1 MISDE
6 AFRDLQEAVGEENAS
21 REPAILDSYAWQP
34 FLNED
39 PMLWTPRPAA
49 VVLPGSTEE
58 VRAVVK
64 ACNRHG
70 LKFKALCTGWGVHA
84 GPTEEGVVQVD
95 LRRMDRIL
103 DIDEKNMIAVV
114 EPYVSG
120 AQLQAEAMKRGLN
133 THLIGAGPVCS
144 PLASATSMHGV
155 GHDGI
160 YMSYSPR
167 NVLGVEWVLPDGE
180 LLRLGAPGSGLGWYT
195 GDGPGPSLRG
205 IMRGAS
211 GAFGGLGIFTKCA
224 LKLFLW
230 PGPPTLKAKGTV
242 FDSVVEQPP
251 NLRFYGCVFHSASD
265 FADAVYALGE
275 AEIAYLCLR
284 ISLGS
289 FPMAMAP
296 KLYRKIMRTKNV
308 RAVIYET
315 LRYPLTVLL
324 AGDSLS
330 EVEYQEAVLREIV
343 HRHRGFVLDMQLPPL
358 GPFLP
363 LNLARASLI
372 PAAFRL
378 GGTFCTNL
386 DENDA
391 LDSQMPW
398 SEAIAEVKKPW
409 IEREAIID
417 DGAENPYF
425 VPYENNTWAHCEVVH
440 MYSVHEEKSLRALK
454 PIAFAS
460 TLEAIERCMTPL
472 SVLNPEVRKALSPL
486 AGNFNYWQK
495 RISAILDPHGAA
507 DVGLYTAERDFDTTG
522 VSPDKIR
529 RFAMLS
535 ELLRWTEDGPPTSN
549 PSSFREPPTEKP
561 SPGAHPRTTK

>member
-6 AFRDLQEAVGEENAS
+6 AYGELKEAVGEENVS
-21 REPAILDSYAWQP
+21 REPAVLDTYAWQP

-39 PMLWTPRPAA
+39 PGLWVTRPTA
-49 VVLPGSTEE
+49 VVLPASTEE
-58 VRAVVK
+58 VQAVVR

-84 GPTEEGVVQVD
+84 GPTREGVVQID
-95 LRRMDRIL
+95 LRRMNRIL
-103 DIDEKNMIAVV
+103 EIDERNMYAVV

-120 AQLQAEAMKRGLN
+120 AQLQAEAMKMGLN

-167 NVLGVEWVLPDGE
+167 NVMGVEWVLPTGE
-180 LLRLGAPGSGLGWYT
+180 ILYLGTPGSGKDWFS

-211 GAFGGLGIFTKCA
+211 GAFGGLGVFTRCA
-224 LKLFLW
+224 LKLFNW
-230 PGPPTLKAKGTV
+230 PGPPMMKAEGTV
-242 FDSVVEQPP
+242 FDSVVERPD
-251 NLRFYGCVFHSASD
+251 NLRFYGCVFHEEAS
-265 FADAVYALGE
+265 FADAMYKLGE
-275 AEIAYLCLR
+275 MEIGYLCLR
-284 ISLGS
+284 VTMGS

-296 KLYRKIMRTKNV
+296 KLYRKIMRSRNI
-308 RAVIYET
+308 RSVIYDIM
-315 LRYPLTVLL
+315 RYPFTILL
-324 AGDSLS
+324 AGSSMQEL
-330 EVEYQEAVLREIV
+330 EYQEAVLKKIV
-343 HRHRGFVLDMQLPPL
+343 SEYRGIIMDMQDSPL
-358 GPFLP
+358 APMLP
-363 LNLARASLI
+363 LNLIRASLI

-398 SEAIAEVKKPW
+398 ADAIADIKKEW
-409 IEREAIID
+409 IARGAILD

-440 MYSVHEEKSLRALK
+440 MYSVHDEESLEALK
-454 PIAFAS
+454 PLAFSS

-472 SVLNPEVRKALSPL
+472 SVLTPEVRKALSPL
-486 AGNFNYWQK
+486 AGDFNRWQK
-495 RISAILDPHGAA
+495 NISRDLDPAQAA
-507 DVGLYTAERDFDTTG
+507 DAGLYTEERDFDTSK
-522 VSPDKIR
+522 VSPERIK
-529 RFAMLS
+529 RFE
-535 ELLRWTEDGPPTSN
+535 ELTERLRWTEEGPP
-549 PSSFREPPTEKP
+549 K
-561 SPGAHPRTTK
+561 

>member
-1 MISDE
+1 MILEE
-6 AFRDLQEAVGEENAS
+6 AYRALEEAVGEENVS
-21 REPAILDSYAWQP
+21 SEPAVLDAYAWQP

-39 PMLWTPRPAA
+39 PELWTARPAA
-49 VVLPGSTEE
+49 VVLPASTAE
-58 VRAVVK
+58 VQAVVR
-64 ACNRHG
+64 ACNRNG

-84 GPTEEGVVQVD
+84 GPTSDGVVQID

-103 DIDEKNMIAVV
+103 EIDEKNMIAVV

-167 NVLGVEWVLPDGE
+167 NVLGVEWVLPEGE
-180 LLRLGAPGSGLGWYT
+180 LLRLGTPGSGEGWFS

-211 GAFGGLGIFTKCA
+211 GAFGGLGVFTACA
-224 LKLFLW
+224 LKLFNW
-230 PGPPTLKAKGTV
+230 PGPPLMKAAGTV
-242 FDSVVEQPP
+242 FDSVVEQPD
-251 NLRFYGCVFHSASD
+251 NLRFYGCVFHEEKH
-265 FADAVYALGE
+265 FADAMYGLGE
-275 AEIAYLCLR
+275 AEIGYICLR
-284 ISLGS
+284 VTMGS

-296 KLYRKIMRTKNV
+296 KLYRKIMKTRNI
-308 RAVIYET
+308 RSIIYDV
-315 LRYPLTVLL
+315 LRYPFTILL
-324 AGDSLS
+324 AGSSMAEL
-330 EVEYQEAVLREIV
+330 EYQEAVLKQIV
-343 HRHRGFVLDMQLPPL
+343 LEHKGVMLDMQTSPMAPM
-358 GPFLP
+358 LP
-363 LNLARASLI
+363 LNLIRASLI

-398 SEAIAEVKKPW
+398 ADAIAEVKKEW
-409 IEREAIID
+409 IARGAILD

-440 MYSVHEEKSLRALK
+440 MYSVHDEGSLEALK
-454 PIAFAS
+454 PIAFLS

-472 SVLNPEVRKALSPL
+472 SVLTPEVRKALSPL
-486 AGNFNYWQK
+486 AGDFNRWQK
-495 RISAILDPHGAA
+495 RISADFDPGEAA
-507 DVGLYTAERDFDTTG
+507 DTGLYTAERDFDTTN
-522 VSPDKIR
+522 VNPDKVKRYEEI
-529 RFAMLS
+529 S
-535 ELLRWTEDGPPTSN
+535 LRLKWTEEGPP
-549 PSSFREPPTEKP
+549 
-561 SPGAHPRTTK
+561 A

>member
-1 MISDE
+1 MPVISEE
-6 AFRDLQEAVGEENAS
+6 AFKGLQEAVGEDNVS
-21 REPAILDSYAWQP
+21 SEPAVLDAYAWQP
-34 FLNED
+34 FLNDD
-39 PMLWTPRPAA
+39 PELWTLRPEA
-49 VVLPGSTEE
+49 VVLPASTAE
-58 VRAVVK
+58 VQAVVR

-84 GPTEEGVVQVD
+84 GPTSEGVVQVD

-103 DIDEKNMIAVV
+103 EIDEKNMTVVV

-180 LLRLGAPGSGLGWYT
+180 LLRLGTPGSGEEWFS

-211 GAFGGLGIFTKCA
+211 GAFGGIGIFTACA
-224 LKLFLW
+224 LKLFNW
-230 PGPPTLKAKGTV
+230 PGPPVMKAEGTV
-242 FDSVVEQPP
+242 FDSVVEQPD
-251 NLRFYGCVFHSASD
+251 NMRFYGCFFFEEKD
-265 FADAVYALGE
+265 FADAMYELGE
-275 AEIAYLCLR
+275 AEIGYLCLR
-284 ISLGS
+284 VTAGS

-296 KLYRKIMRTKNV
+296 KLYRKIMKTKNI
-308 RAVIYET
+308 RSIIYEV
-315 LRYPLTVLL
+315 LRYPFTILL
-324 AGDSLS
+324 AGDSIEELA
-330 EVEYQEAVLREIV
+330 YQEAVLKQIV
-343 HRHRGFVLDMQLPPL
+343 LEHNGVMMDMQASPMAPMI
-358 GPFLP
+358 P
-363 LNLARASLI
+363 LNLIRASLI

-398 SEAIAEVKKPW
+398 ADAIAGIKK
-409 IEREAIID
+409 EFMDSGAILD
-417 DGAENPYF
+417 DGGENPYF

-440 MYSVHEEKSLRALK
+440 MYSVHEEKSLEALK
-454 PIAFAS
+454 PIAFLS
-460 TLEAIERCMTPL
+460 TLEAVERCMTPL
-472 SVLNPEVRKALSPL
+472 SVLTPEVRKALSPL
-486 AGNFNYWQK
+486 AGHFNLWQK
-495 RISAILDPHGAA
+495 RISADFDPGEAA
-507 DVGLYTAERDFDTTG
+507 DAGLYTGERDFDTTH
-522 VSPDKIR
+522 VSDEKVA
-529 RFAMLS
+529 RFRKLS
-535 ELLRWTEDGPPTSN
+535 ERLKWSEEGPP
-549 PSSFREPPTEKP
+549 E
-561 SPGAHPRTTK
+561 

>member
-1 MISDE
+1 MIAEE
-6 AFRDLQEAVGEENAS
+6 AYKALTKAVGEENVS
-21 REPAILDSYAWQP
+21 REPAVLDAYAWQP
-34 FLNED
+34 FLNDD
-39 PMLWTPRPAA
+39 PALWTARPAA
-49 VVLPGSTEE
+49 VVLPASTQE
-58 VRAVVK
+58 VQAVVR

-84 GPTEEGVVQVD
+84 GPTTEGVVQVD

-103 DIDEKNMIAVV
+103 ELDEKNMVAVV

-120 AQLQAEAMKRGLN
+120 AQLQAEAMKVGLN

-180 LLRLGAPGSGLGWYT
+180 LLRLGTPGSGEGWFS

-205 IMRGAS
+205 VMRGAS
-211 GAFGGLGIFTKCA
+211 GAFGGLGVFTACA
-224 LKLFLW
+224 LKLFNW
-230 PGPPTLKAKGTV
+230 PGPPAMKAEGTV
-242 FDSVVEQPP
+242 CDSVVEQPE
-251 NLRFYGCVFHSASD
+251 NLRFYGCVFNRAED
-265 FADAVYALGE
+265 FADAMYEVGE
-275 AEIAYLCLR
+275 AEIGYLCLR
-284 ISLGS
+284 ISLAS

-296 KLYRKIMRTKNV
+296 KVYRMLMRTRNL
-308 RAVIYET
+308 RSIIYDA
-315 LRYPLTVLL
+315 LRYPFTILL
-324 AGDSLS
+324 AGDSMAEL
-330 EVEYQEAVLREIV
+330 EYQEAVLRQIV
-343 HRHRGFVLDMQLPPL
+343 LKHSGIILDMQAPPL
-358 GPFLP
+358 GPMLP
-363 LNLARASLI
+363 LNLIRASLI

-398 SEAIAEVKKPW
+398 SDAIAAVKRPW
-409 IEREAIID
+409 IERGAILD

-440 MYSVHEEKSLRALK
+440 MYSVHEEESLRALK
-454 PIAFAS
+454 PLAFLA

-472 SVLNPEVRKALSPL
+472 SVLTPEVRKALSPL
-486 AGNFNYWQK
+486 AGHFNRWQK
-495 RISAILDPHGAA
+495 RISARFDPGEAA
-507 DVGLYTAERDFDTTG
+507 DAGLYTDERDFETKD
-522 VSPDKIR
+522 VEPERVK
-529 RFAMLS
+529 RFR
-535 ELLRWTEDGPPTSN
+535 ELDERLRWGEEGPP
-549 PSSFREPPTEKP
+549 
-561 SPGAHPRTTK
+561 A

>member
-1 MISDE
+1 MIPDD
-6 AFRDLQEAVGEENAS
+6 AFRELQVAVGEENAS
-21 REPAILDSYAWQP
+21 REPAVLDTYAWQP

-39 PMLWTPRPAA
+39 PALWTPRPEA
-49 VVLPGSTEE
+49 VVLPGSTDE
-58 VRAVVK
+58 VRAVVRV
-64 ACNRHG
+64 CNRHG
-70 LKFKALCTGWGVHA
+70 LRFKALCTGWGVHA
-84 GPTEEGVVQVD
+84 GPTAVGVVQVD

-114 EPYVSG
+114 EPCVSG

-167 NVLGVEWVLPDGE
+167 NLLGVEWVLPDGE
-180 LLRLGAPGSGLGWYT
+180 LLRLGSPGSGLGWFT

-224 LKLFLW
+224 LKLFNW
-230 PGPPTLKAKGTV
+230 PGPPSLRAEGTV

-251 NLRFYGCVFHSASD
+251 NLRFYGCVFHRTHD
-265 FADAVYALGE
+265 FAEAMYALGE
-275 AEIAYLCLR
+275 AEIGYLCLR
-284 ISLGS
+284 VSLAS
-289 FPMAMAP
+289 FPMAMTP
-296 KLYRKIMRTKNV
+296 KLYRKIMRTKNL
-308 RAVIYET
+308 RAIAYEA
-315 LRYPLTVLL
+315 LRYPFTVLL
-324 AGDSLS
+324 AGDSMPEL
-330 EVEYQEAVLREIV
+330 EYQEAVLREIV
-343 HRHRGFVLDMQLPPL
+343 HGHEGIILDMQHPPL
-358 GPFLP
+358 GPLLP
-363 LNLARASLI
+363 LNLIRASLI

-386 DENDA
+386 DGNDA

-398 SEAIAEVKKPW
+398 SEAIAEVKRPW
-409 IEREAIID
+409 IERGAILD

-440 MYSVHEEKSLRALK
+440 MYSVHEEKSLQALK

-472 SVLNPEVRKALSPL
+472 SVLSPEVRKALSPL
-486 AGNFNYWQK
+486 AGNFNRWQK
-495 RISAILDPHGAA
+495 GISAALDPCGAA
-507 DVGLYTAERDFDTTG
+507 DTGLYTAERDFDTTG
-522 VSPDKIR
+522 VDPEKVK
-529 RFAMLS
+529 RFERLS
-535 ELLRWTEDGPPTSN
+535 ELLRWTDEGPP
-549 PSSFREPPTEKP
+549 P
-561 SPGAHPRTTK
+561 

>member
-6 AFRDLQEAVGEENAS
+6 AYQALRNAVGEENVS
-21 REPAILDSYAWQP
+21 REPAVLDAYAWQP

-39 PMLWTPRPAA
+39 PGLWTARPEA
-49 VVLPGSTEE
+49 VVLPGSTQE
-58 VRAVVK
+58 VQAVVR
-64 ACNRHG
+64 ACNRQG

-84 GPTEEGVVQVD
+84 GPTAEGVVQVD

-103 DIDEKNMIAVV
+103 EIDEKNMIAVV

-120 AQLQAEAMKRGLN
+120 AQLQAEAMRRGLN

-180 LLRLGAPGSGLGWYT
+180 LLRLGTPGSGEGWFS

-211 GAFGGLGIFTKCA
+211 GAFGGLGVFTACA
-224 LKLFLW
+224 LKLFNW
-230 PGPPTLKAKGTV
+230 PGPPVLKAEGAV
-242 FDSVVEQPP
+242 IDSMVEQPP
-251 NLRFYGCVFHSASD
+251 NMRFYGCVFHEAGD
-265 FADAVYALGE
+265 FADAVYEVGE
-275 AEIAYLCLR
+275 AEIGYLCVR
-284 ISLGS
+284 MTMGS

-296 KLYRKIMRTKNV
+296 KLYRAIMRTRNV
-308 RAVIYET
+308 RSIVYDT
-315 LRYPLTVLL
+315 LRYPLIILL
-324 AGDSLS
+324 AGDSMAEL
-330 EVEYQEAVLREIV
+330 EYQEAVLRLIV
-343 HRHRGFVLDMQLPPL
+343 NAHDGIILDMQAPPL
-358 GPFLP
+358 GPMLP
-363 LNLARASLI
+363 LNLIRASLI
-372 PAAFRL
+372 PIAFRL

-398 SEAIAEVKKPW
+398 ADAIAEVKRPW
-409 IEREAIID
+409 IERGAILD

-440 MYSVHEEKSLRALK
+440 MYSVHEEESLEALK
-454 PIAFAS
+454 PLSFLS
-460 TLEAIERCMTPL
+460 TLEAVERCMTPL
-472 SVLNPEVRKALSPL
+472 SVLTPEVRKALSPL
-486 AGNFNYWQK
+486 AGHFNRWQK
-495 RISAILDPHGAA
+495 RISADFDPGQAA
-507 DVGLYTAERDFDTTG
+507 DAGLYTAERDFET
-522 VSPDKIR
+522 DKVDAEKAR
-529 RFAMLS
+529 RFR
-535 ELLRWTEDGPPTSN
+535 ELGEKLRWTEEGPP
-549 PSSFREPPTEKP
+549 E
-561 SPGAHPRTTK
+561 

>member
-6 AFRDLQEAVGEENAS
+6 ACRGLEEAVGEENVS
-21 REPAILDSYAWQP
+21 REPAVLDAYAWQP

-39 PMLWTPRPAA
+39 PELWTVRPAA
-49 VVLPGSTEE
+49 VVLPASTAE
-58 VRAVVK
+58 VQAVVK

-84 GPTEEGVVQVD
+84 GPTTEGVVQID

-103 DIDEKNMIAVV
+103 EIDEKNMYAVV

-180 LLRLGAPGSGLGWYT
+180 LLRLGTPGSEEGWFS

-211 GAFGGLGIFTKCA
+211 GAFGGLGVFTACA
-224 LKLFLW
+224 LKLFNW
-230 PGPPTLKAKGTV
+230 PGPPRMKAEGTV
-242 FDSVVEQPP
+242 FDSVVEQPE
-251 NLRFYGCVFHSASD
+251 NLRFYSCVFHEAEH
-265 FADAVYALGE
+265 FADAMYKLGE
-275 AEIAYLCLR
+275 AEIGYLCLR
-284 ISLGS
+284 INMGS

-296 KLYRKIMRTKNV
+296 KLYRKIMRTRNI
-308 RAVIYET
+308 RSLIYDV
-315 LRYPLTVLL
+315 LRYPFTILL
-324 AGDSLS
+324 AGSTMEELA
-330 EVEYQEAVLREIV
+330 YQGAVLERIV
-343 HRHRGFVLDMQLPPL
+343 SEHDGIILDMQASPVASMI
-358 GPFLP
+358 P
-363 LNLARASLI
+363 LNLIRASLI

-398 SEAIAEVKKPW
+398 ADAIAEVKKEW
-409 IEREAIID
+409 IASGAILD

-440 MYSVHEEKSLRALK
+440 MYSVHDEESLEALK
-454 PIAFAS
+454 PLAFSS

-472 SVLNPEVRKALSPL
+472 SVLTPEVRKALSPL
-486 AGNFNYWQK
+486 AGGFNLWQK
-495 RISAILDPHGAA
+495 RISAGFDPKEAA
-507 DVGLYTAERDFDTTG
+507 DAGLYTDERDFDTSNVG
-522 VSPDKIR
+522 DEKIK
-529 RFAMLS
+529 RFE
-535 ELLRWTEDGPPTSN
+535 ELTERLKWAEDGPP
-549 PSSFREPPTEKP
+549 E
-561 SPGAHPRTTK
+561 

>member
-1 MISDE
+1 MLSEE
-6 AFRDLQEAVGEENAS
+6 ARKELEEAVGEENVSCEA
-21 REPAILDSYAWQP
+21 AVLDAYAWQP

-39 PMLWTPRPAA
+39 PELWTARPAA
-49 VVLPGSTEE
+49 VVLPESTAE
-58 VRAVVK
+58 VQAVVR

-84 GPTEEGVVQVD
+84 GPTTEGVVQVD

-103 DIDEKNMIAVV
+103 EIDEKNMIAVV

-180 LLRLGAPGSGLGWYT
+180 LLKLGTPGSGQGWFS

-211 GAFGGLGIFTKCA
+211 GAFGGLGVFTACA
-224 LKLFLW
+224 LKLFNW
-230 PGPPTLKAKGTV
+230 PGPPLMKAEGTV
-242 FDSVVEQPP
+242 FDSVVEQPD
-251 NLRFYGCVFHSASD
+251 NLRFYGCVFHAERD
-265 FADAVYALGE
+265 FADAMYELGE
-275 AEIAYLCLR
+275 AEIGYLCLR
-284 ISLGS
+284 VTMGS

-296 KLYRKIMRTKNV
+296 KLYRKIMKTRNI
-308 RAVIYET
+308 RSIIYDV
-315 LRYPLTVLL
+315 LRYPFTILL
-324 AGDSLS
+324 AGSSMREL
-330 EVEYQEAVLREIV
+330 EYQEAVLKQIV
-343 HRHRGFVLDMQLPPL
+343 LDHKGVLLDMQASPVAPM
-358 GPFLP
+358 LP
-363 LNLARASLI
+363 LNLIRASLI

-398 SEAIAEVKKPW
+398 AGAIAEVKKAW
-409 IEREAIID
+409 IARGAILD

-440 MYSVHEEKSLRALK
+440 MYSIHDEKSLEALK
-454 PIAFAS
+454 PIAFLS

-472 SVLNPEVRKALSPL
+472 SVLTPEVRKALSPL
-486 AGNFNYWQK
+486 AGDFNRWQK
-495 RISAILDPHGAA
+495 KISADFDPGEAA
-507 DVGLYTAERDFDTTG
+507 DAGLYTAERDFDTTN
-522 VSPDKIR
+522 VSPDKVR
-529 RFAMLS
+529 RFQ
-535 ELLRWTEDGPPTSN
+535 ELTERLRWTEDGPPS
-549 PSSFREPPTEKP
+549 
-561 SPGAHPRTTK
+561 

>member
-1 MISDE
+1 MRAITEE
-6 AFRDLQEAVGEENAS
+6 AYKQLEKALGESNVS
-21 REPAILDSYAWQP
+21 REPAVLDAYAWQP

-39 PMLWTPRPAA
+39 PELWTARPAA
-49 VVLPGSTEE
+49 VVLPASTEE
-58 VRAVVK
+58 VREVVRI
-64 ACNRHG
+64 CNRHE

-84 GPTEEGVVQVD
+84 GPTTEGVVQVD

-103 DIDEKNMIAVV
+103 EIDEKNMIAVV

-180 LLRLGAPGSGLGWYT
+180 LLRLGAPGSGAGWFS

-211 GAFGGLGIFTKCA
+211 GAFGGLGVFTKCA
-224 LKLFLW
+224 LKLFNW
-230 PGPPTLKAKGTV
+230 PGPAVMEAEGMV
-242 FDSVVEQPP
+242 FDSVVEQPE
-251 NLRFYGCVFHSASD
+251 NLRFYGCVFNREQD
-265 FADAVYALGE
+265 FADAMYELGE
-275 AEIAYLCLR
+275 AEIGYLCLR
-284 ISLGS
+284 ITMGS
-289 FPMAMAP
+289 FPMAIAP
-296 KLYRKIMRTKNV
+296 KLYRKIMRTRNLRSIV
-308 RAVIYET
+308 YDV
-315 LRYPLTVLL
+315 LRYPFTILL
-324 AGDSLS
+324 VGDSMAEL
-330 EVEYQEAVLREIV
+330 EYQEAVLRRIV
-343 HRHRGFVLDMQLPPL
+343 DGHNGIVLDMQASPL
-358 GPFLP
+358 APMLP
-363 LNLARASLI
+363 LNLIRASLI

-398 SEAIAEVKKPW
+398 ADAIAEMKKPW
-409 IEREAIID
+409 IEKGAILD

-440 MYSVHEEKSLRALK
+440 MYSVHEEKSLEALK
-454 PIAFAS
+454 PIAFLS

-472 SVLNPEVRKALSPL
+472 SVLTPEVRKALSPL
-486 AGNFNYWQK
+486 AGGFNRWQK
-495 RISAILDPHGAA
+495 KISACFDPGQAA
-507 DVGLYTAERDFDTTG
+507 DSGLYTAERDFETENVDAKK
-522 VSPDKIR
+522 VM
-529 RFAMLS
+529 RFR
-535 ELLRWTEDGPPTSN
+535 ELAERLRWTEDGPP
-549 PSSFREPPTEKP
+549 E
-561 SPGAHPRTTK
+561 

>member
-1 MISDE
+1 MLTDR
-6 AFRDLQEAVGEENAS
+6 AFADLQEAVGEENAS
-21 REPAILDSYAWQP
+21 REPAVLDSYAWQP

-39 PMLWTPRPAA
+39 PALWTPRPEA
-49 VVLPGSTEE
+49 VVLPAAAAE
-58 VRAVVK
+58 VQAVVR

-84 GPTEEGVVQVD
+84 GPTSEGVVQVD

-103 DIDEKNMIAVV
+103 EIDEKNMMAVV

-167 NVLGVEWVLPDGE
+167 NVLGVEWVLPDGG
-180 LLRLGAPGSGLGWYT
+180 LLRLGSPGSGLGWFT

-224 LKLFLW
+224 LKLFNW
-230 PGPPTLKAKGTV
+230 PGPPSLEAEGTV
-242 FDSVVEQPP
+242 FDSVVEQPE
-251 NLRFYGCVFHSASD
+251 NMRFYGCVFQHARD
-265 FADAVYALGE
+265 FADAAYKLGE
-275 AEIAYLCLR
+275 AEIGYLCLR
-284 ISLGS
+284 ITLGS

-296 KLYRKIMRTKNV
+296 KLYRKIMRAPNI
-308 RAVIYET
+308 RSVIYEA

-324 AGDSLS
+324 AGDSMDELL
-330 EVEYQEAVLREIV
+330 YQEAVLAKIVREHGGIL
-343 HRHRGFVLDMQLPPL
+343 LDMQASPVAPM
-358 GPFLP
+358 LP
-363 LNLARASLI
+363 LNLIRASLI

-391 LDSQMPW
+391 LDSQMDW
-398 SEAIAEVKKPW
+398 ADAIAEVKKPW
-409 IEREAIID
+409 MENGAILD
-417 DGAENPYF
+417 DGGENPYF

-454 PIAFAS
+454 PISFLS

-472 SVLNPEVRKALSPL
+472 SVLNPEVRNALSPL
-486 AGNFNYWQK
+486 AGHFNRWQ
-495 RISAILDPHGAA
+495 REISSAFDPGAA
-507 DVGLYTAERDFDTTG
+507 ADAGLYTEERDFETEG
-522 VSPDKIR
+522 VDPEKVR
-529 RFAMLS
+529 RFKELS
-535 ELLRWTEDGPPTSN
+535 ERLRWTEDGPPQ
-549 PSSFREPPTEKP
+549 P
-561 SPGAHPRTTK
+561 

>member
-1 MISDE
+1 MIAEE
-6 AFRDLQEAVGEENAS
+6 AYKSLAEAVGEENVS
-21 REPAILDSYAWQP
+21 REPAVLDAYAWQP

-39 PMLWTPRPAA
+39 PELWTTRPEA
-49 VVLPGSTEE
+49 VVLPASTQE
-58 VRAVVK
+58 VQEVVRV
-64 ACNRHG
+64 CNRHG

-84 GPTEEGVVQVD
+84 GPTSEGVVQVD

-103 DIDEKNMIAVV
+103 EIDEKNMIAVV

-180 LLRLGAPGSGLGWYT
+180 LLRLGTPGSGEDWFS

-211 GAFGGLGIFTKCA
+211 GAFGGLGIFTACA
-224 LKLFLW
+224 LKLFNW
-230 PGPPTLKAKGTV
+230 PGPPAMKAEGTV
-242 FDSVVEQPP
+242 FDSVVERPE
-251 NLRFYGCVFHSASD
+251 NLRFYGCVFHEAND
-265 FADAVYALGE
+265 FADAMYELGE
-275 AEIAYLCLR
+275 AEIGYLCLR
-284 ISLGS
+284 VTMGS

-296 KLYRKIMRTKNV
+296 KLYRKIMRTTNIRSILYDV
-308 RAVIYET
+308 
-315 LRYPLTVLL
+315 LRYPFTILL
-324 AGDSLS
+324 AGDSMHEL
-330 EVEYQEAVLREIV
+330 EYQEAVLRQIV
-343 HRHRGFVLDMQLPPL
+343 LKHNGILLDMQAPPL
-358 GPFLP
+358 APMLP
-363 LNLARASLI
+363 LNLIRASLI

-398 SEAIAEVKKPW
+398 AGAIAEVKKAW
-409 IEREAIID
+409 IERGAILD

-440 MYSVHEEKSLRALK
+440 MYSVHEEESLQALK
-454 PIAFAS
+454 PLAFLS
-460 TLEAIERCMTPL
+460 TLEAIEHCMTPL
-472 SVLNPEVRKALSPL
+472 SVLTPEVRKALSPL
-486 AGNFNYWQK
+486 AGDFNRWQK
-495 RISAILDPHGAA
+495 RISADFDPGEAA
-507 DVGLYTAERDFDTTG
+507 DAGLYTAERDFETENVDAEK
-522 VSPDKIR
+522 VK
-529 RFAMLS
+529 RFEELTARLS
-535 ELLRWTEDGPPTSN
+535 WTEDGPP
-549 PSSFREPPTEKP
+549 
-561 SPGAHPRTTK
+561 A

>member
-6 AFRDLQEAVGEENAS
+6 AYGELKEAVGEENVS
-21 REPAILDSYAWQP
+21 REPAVLDSYAWQP

-39 PMLWTPRPAA
+39 PELWTVRPAT
-49 VVLPGSTEE
+49 VVLPASTEE
-58 VRAVVK
+58 VQAVVRV
-64 ACNRHG
+64 CNDHE

-84 GPTEEGVVQVD
+84 GPTREGVVQID
-95 LRRMDRIL
+95 LRRMNRIL
-103 DIDEKNMIAVV
+103 EIDERNMYAVV

-120 AQLQAEAMKRGLN
+120 AQLQAEAMKLGLN

-167 NVLGVEWVLPDGE
+167 NVLGVEWVLPTGE
-180 LLRLGAPGSGLGWYT
+180 VLYLGTPGSGKDWYS

-211 GAFGGLGIFTKCA
+211 GAFGGLGVFTRCA
-224 LKLFLW
+224 LKLYNW
-230 PGPPTLKAKGTV
+230 PGPPMMNAEGTV
-242 FDSVVEQPP
+242 FDSVVERPE
-251 NLRFYGCVFHSASD
+251 NLRFYGCVFHEEKS
-265 FADAVYALGE
+265 FADAMYKLGE
-275 AEIAYLCLR
+275 AEIGYLCLR
-284 ISLGS
+284 VTMGS

-296 KLYRKIMRTKNV
+296 KLYRKIMRTMNI
-308 RAVIYET
+308 RSIIYDVM
-315 LRYPLTVLL
+315 RYPFTILL
-324 AGDSLS
+324 AGSSMREL
-330 EVEYQEAVLREIV
+330 EYQEAVLKEIV
-343 HRHRGFVLDMQLPPL
+343 SEHEGIIMDMQGSPL
-358 GPFLP
+358 APMLP
-363 LNLARASLI
+363 LNLIRASLI

-398 SEAIAEVKKPW
+398 ADAIADIKKEW
-409 IEREAIID
+409 IARGAILD

-440 MYSVHEEKSLRALK
+440 MYSVHDEESLEALK
-454 PIAFAS
+454 PLAFSS

-472 SVLNPEVRKALSPL
+472 SVLTPEVRKAMSPL
-486 AGNFNYWQK
+486 AGGFNRWQK
-495 RISAILDPHGAA
+495 NISHDLDPAQAA
-507 DVGLYTAERDFDTTG
+507 DAGLYTEERDFDTSK
-522 VSPDKIR
+522 VSPERIK
-529 RFAMLS
+529 RFE
-535 ELLRWTEDGPPTSN
+535 ELTERLRWTEEGPP
-549 PSSFREPPTEKP
+549 E
-561 SPGAHPRTTK
+561 

>member
-6 AFRDLQEAVGEENAS
+6 AYKELEGAVGLENVS
-21 REPAILDSYAWQP
+21 REPAVLDSYAWQP

-39 PMLWTPRPAA
+39 PELWVSRPAA

-64 ACNRHG
+64 ICNSYG

-84 GPTEEGVVQVD
+84 GPTRDGVVQID
-95 LRRMDRIL
+95 LRRMNRIL
-103 DIDEKNMIAVV
+103 EIDERNMYAVV

-120 AQLQAEAMKRGLN
+120 AQLQAEAMKLGLN

-160 YMSYSPR
+160 FMSYSPR
-167 NVLGVEWVLPDGE
+167 NVMGVEWVLPTGE
-180 LLRLGAPGSGLGWYT
+180 VLYLGTPGSGKGWFS

-211 GAFGGLGIFTKCA
+211 GAFGGLGVFTKCA
-224 LKLFLW
+224 LKLFNW
-230 PGPPTLKAKGTV
+230 PGPPMMKAEGTV
-242 FDSVVEQPP
+242 FDSVVERPE
-251 NLRFYGCVFHSASD
+251 NLRFYGCVFQEEKS
-265 FADAVYALGE
+265 FADAMYKLGE
-275 AEIAYLCLR
+275 AEIGYLCLR
-284 ISLGS
+284 VTMGS

-296 KLYRKIMRTKNV
+296 KLYRKIMRTRNI
-308 RAVIYET
+308 RSVIYDVM
-315 LRYPLTVLL
+315 RYPFTILL
-324 AGDSLS
+324 AGSSMQEL
-330 EVEYQEAVLREIV
+330 EYKEAVLKEIV
-343 HRHRGFVLDMQLPPL
+343 SEHRGVIMDMQASPL
-358 GPFLP
+358 APMLP
-363 LNLARASLI
+363 LNLIRASLI

-398 SEAIAEVKKPW
+398 ADAIAKVKKEW
-409 IEREAIID
+409 IARGAILD

-440 MYSVHEEKSLRALK
+440 MYSIHDEESLEALK
-454 PIAFAS
+454 PLAFSS

-472 SVLNPEVRKALSPL
+472 SVLTPEVRKALSPL
-486 AGNFNYWQK
+486 AGDFNRWQK
-495 RISAILDPHGAA
+495 KISHDLDPAQAA
-507 DVGLYTAERDFDTTG
+507 DAGLYTEERDFDTSK
-522 VSPDKIR
+522 VSPEKIK
-529 RFAMLS
+529 RFE
-535 ELLRWTEDGPPTSN
+535 ELTERLRWTEEGPP
-549 PSSFREPPTEKP
+549 E
-561 SPGAHPRTTK
+561 

>member
-6 AFRDLQEAVGEENAS
+6 AYRDLQAAVGDENAS
-21 REPAILDSYAWQP
+21 REPAVLDSYAWQP

-39 PMLWTPRPAA
+39 PALWTARPEA
-49 VVLPGSTEE
+49 VVLPASTEE
-58 VRAVVK
+58 VQAVVR

-84 GPTEEGVVQVD
+84 GPTSEGVVQVD

-103 DIDEKNMIAVV
+103 EIDEKNMYAVV

-180 LLRLGAPGSGLGWYT
+180 LLRLGAPGSGLGWFT

-224 LKLFLW
+224 LKLFNW
-230 PGPPTLKAKGTV
+230 PGPPVLDAEGTV
-242 FDSVVEQPP
+242 FDSVVERPE
-251 NLRFYGCVFHSASD
+251 NMRFYGCVFHRAAD
-265 FADAVYALGE
+265 FADAVYELGE
-275 AEIAYLCLR
+275 AEIGYLCLR
-284 ISLGS
+284 ITLGS

-296 KLYRKIMRTKNV
+296 KLYRKLMRAPNL
-308 RAVIYET
+308 RSIIYDA

-324 AGDSLS
+324 AGDSEDELL
-330 EVEYQEAVLREIV
+330 YQEAVLMKIV
-343 HRHRGFVLDMQLPPL
+343 KGHDGIVLDMQLSPVAPM
-358 GPFLP
+358 LP
-363 LNLARASLI
+363 LNLIRASLI

-391 LDSQMPW
+391 LDSQMDW
-398 SEAIAEVKKPW
+398 ADAVAEVKRPW
-409 IEREAIID
+409 IESGAILD
-417 DGAENPYF
+417 DGGENPYF

-454 PIAFAS
+454 PISFLS

-486 AGNFNYWQK
+486 AGHFNRWQK
-495 RISAILDPHGAA
+495 SISAAFDPGQAA
-507 DVGLYTAERDFDTTG
+507 DAGLFTAERDFDTSG
-522 VSPDKIR
+522 VSPERVR
-529 RFAMLS
+529 RFEELRERLS
-535 ELLRWTEDGPPTSN
+535 WTEDGPP
-549 PSSFREPPTEKP
+549 
-561 SPGAHPRTTK
+561 A

>member
-1 MISDE
+1 MKPEWKGVLHMIGDE
-6 AFRDLQEAVGEENAS
+6 AYEGLVQAVGGENVS
-21 REPAILDSYAWQP
+21 REPAVLDAYAWQP

-39 PMLWTPRPAA
+39 PDLWTARPEA
-49 VVLPGSTEE
+49 VVLPGSTAE
-58 VRAVVK
+58 VQAVVR

-84 GPTEEGVVQVD
+84 GPTSEGVVQID

-103 DIDEKNMIAVV
+103 EVDEKNMIAVV

-120 AQLQAEAMKRGLN
+120 AQLQAEAMKVGLN

-180 LLRLGAPGSGLGWYT
+180 LLRLGTPGSLGEWFS

-211 GAFGGLGIFTKCA
+211 GAFGGLGVFTRCA
-224 LKLFLW
+224 LKLFNW
-230 PGPPTLKAKGTV
+230 PGPPRMRAEGTV
-242 FDSVVEQPP
+242 FDSVVEQPQ
-251 NLRFYGCVFHSASD
+251 NLRFYGCVFGEAEH
-265 FADAVYALGE
+265 FADAMYALGE
-275 AEIAYLCLR
+275 AEIGYLCLR
-284 ISLGS
+284 VTMGS

-296 KLYRKIMRTKNV
+296 KLYRKMMKTRNIRNI
-308 RAVIYET
+308 IYET
-315 LRYPLTVLL
+315 LRYPFTILL
-324 AGDSLS
+324 AGSSMREL
-330 EVEYQEAVLREIV
+330 EYQEAVLKRIV
-343 HRHRGFVLDMQLPPL
+343 LENSGVLLDMQASPMAPM
-358 GPFLP
+358 LP
-363 LNLARASLI
+363 LNLIRASLI

-398 SEAIAEVKKPW
+398 ADAIAEVKKGW
-409 IEREAIID
+409 IASGAILD

-440 MYSVHEEKSLRALK
+440 MYSVHDAESLRALK
-454 PIAFAS
+454 PIAFSS
-460 TLEAIERCMTPL
+460 TLEAIAHCMTPL
-472 SVLNPEVRKALSPL
+472 SVLSPEVRKALSPL
-486 AGNFNYWQK
+486 AGDFNRWQK
-495 RISAILDPHGAA
+495 RISAAFDPGEAA
-507 DVGLYTAERDFDTTG
+507 DAGLYTDERDFDTTDVG
-522 VSPDKIR
+522 TDEVR
-529 RFAMLS
+529 RFEELS
-535 ELLRWTEDGPPTSN
+535 ERLRWTEEGPPQK
-549 PSSFREPPTEKP
+549 EK
-561 SPGAHPRTTK
+561 

>member
-1 MISDE
+1 MRVIADDAYRALE
-6 AFRDLQEAVGEENAS
+6 EAVGEENVS
-21 REPAILDSYAWQP
+21 REPAVLDAYAWQP

-39 PMLWTPRPAA
+39 PELWTVRPEA
-49 VVLPGSTEE
+49 VVLPASTAE
-58 VRAVVK
+58 VQAVVK
-64 ACNRHG
+64 ACNRYN

-84 GPTEEGVVQVD
+84 GPTSAGVVQVD

-103 DIDEKNMIAVV
+103 KIDEKNMIAVV

-167 NVLGVEWVLPDGE
+167 NVLGVEWVLPTGE
-180 LLRLGAPGSGLGWYT
+180 LLRLGTPGCGEGWFS

-224 LKLFLW
+224 LKLFNW
-230 PGPPTLKAKGTV
+230 PGPPAMKAEGTV
-242 FDSVVEQPP
+242 FDSVVEQPA
-251 NLRFYGCVFHSASD
+251 NLRFYGCVFLEAKA
-265 FADAVYALGE
+265 FADAMYDLGE
-275 AEIAYLCLR
+275 AEIGYLCLR
-284 ISLGS
+284 VTMGS

-296 KLYRKIMRTKNV
+296 KLYRKIMKTKNV
-308 RAVIYET
+308 RSIVYDV
-315 LRYPLTVLL
+315 LRYPFTILL
-324 AGDSLS
+324 AGDSMDEL
-330 EVEYQEAVLREIV
+330 EYQEAVLKRVVLDHNGIM
-343 HRHRGFVLDMQLPPL
+343 LDMQASPVSPM
-358 GPFLP
+358 LP
-363 LNLARASLI
+363 LNLIRASLI

-398 SEAIAEVKKPW
+398 ADAIARVKK
-409 IEREAIID
+409 EFMDSGAILD
-417 DGAENPYF
+417 DGGENPYF

-440 MYSVHEEKSLRALK
+440 MYSVHEEKSLEALK
-454 PIAFAS
+454 PIAFLS
-460 TLEAIERCMTPL
+460 TLEAIGHCMTPL
-472 SVLNPEVRKALSPL
+472 SVLTPEVRKALSPL
-486 AGNFNYWQK
+486 AGDFNLWQK
-495 RISAILDPHGAA
+495 RISEGFDPGEAA
-507 DVGLYTAERDFDTTG
+507 DAGLYTAEEDFDTSRVDPEKVG
-522 VSPDKIR
+522 
-529 RFAMLS
+529 RFEEMR
-535 ELLRWTEDGPPTSN
+535 ERLRWTEEGPPLD
-549 PSSFREPPTEKP
+549 
-561 SPGAHPRTTK
+561 A

>member
-1 MISDE
+1 MSAQETAQGYVLTDE
-6 AFRDLQEAVGEENAS
+6 AYRALEEAVGAENVS
-21 REPAILDSYAWQP
+21 REPGVLDGYAWQP
-34 FLNED
+34 TNNDHPTER
-39 PMLWTPRPAA
+39 WVKRPVA
-49 VVLPGSTEE
+49 VVLPASTEE
-58 VRAVVK
+58 VQAVVR

-84 GPTEEGVVQVD
+84 GPTSEGVVQVD

-103 DIDEKNMIAVV
+103 EIDERNMIAVV

-120 AQLQAEAMKRGLN
+120 AQLQAEAMKVGLN

-167 NVLGVEWVLPDGE
+167 NVLGVEWVLPDGA
-180 LLRLGAPGSGLGWYT
+180 LLRLGAPGSGPGWFT

-224 LKLFLW
+224 LKLFNW
-230 PGPPTLKAKGTV
+230 PGPPLMEAEGTV
-242 FDSVVEQPP
+242 FDSVVERPE
-251 NLRFYGCVFHSASD
+251 NMRFYGCVFHRARD
-265 FADAVYALGE
+265 FADAAYKLGE
-275 AEIAYLCLR
+275 AEIGYLCLR
-284 ISLGS
+284 ITLGS

-296 KLYRKIMRTKNV
+296 KLYRKIMRAPSI
-308 RAVIYET
+308 RSVIYEA

-324 AGDSLS
+324 AGDSMDELL
-330 EVEYQEAVLREIV
+330 YQEAVLKEIV
-343 HRHRGFVLDMQLPPL
+343 DGHGGIILDMQASPVAPM
-358 GPFLP
+358 LP
-363 LNLARASLI
+363 LNLIRASLI

-391 LDSQMPW
+391 LDSQMDW
-398 SEAIAEVKKPW
+398 ADAIAEVKRPF
-409 IEREAIID
+409 IESEAILD

-454 PIAFAS
+454 PISFLS

-486 AGNFNYWQK
+486 AGHFNRWQGE
-495 RISAILDPHGAA
+495 ISAAFDPGAA
-507 DVGLYTAERDFDTTG
+507 ADAGLYTEERDFETTG
-522 VSPDKIR
+522 VDPDKVR
-529 RFAMLS
+529 RFRELS
-535 ELLRWTEDGPPTSN
+535 ERLRWTEDGPP
-549 PSSFREPPTEKP
+549 E
-561 SPGAHPRTTK
+561 